1 MRKFRDS
8 IQRAGRV
15 IQRYRRKTFRDRFP
29 LKGYEKQR
37 NGIKFVDLLS
47 DADLIEL
54 NDILNWNCFTV
65 DRHGRRFGNAAW
77 QGKRSKPEVIPD
89 PRIFLLNDRFDLAAI
104 HVLEVGCF
112 EGNHTISL
120 CQYAKK
126 VTAIDARIENV
137 VKTIVRC
144 AFFGCCPTV
153 FKCDVEE
160 RPADVGL
167 LKADVAYHVGVL
179 YHLKDPVRHLLD
191 LGSFIQSGVL
201 MDTHYALE
209 EEVRESYKAN
219 GRIYRYKRYREP
231 GSSEVFA
238 GIYDHSKWLMLQ
250 DIIDTLSHAG
260 FTKVEVIERR
270 NERNGP
276 RVLLIGKRA

>member
-1 MRKFRDS
+1 MGKFLDS
-8 IQRAGRV
+8 IQRARRAIHG
-15 IQRYRRKTFRDRFP
+15 YRRKNFRDRLP
-29 LKGYEKQR
+29 LKGYEEER
-37 NGIKFVDLLS
+37 NEIKFVDLLS
-47 DADLIEL
+47 DSDLIEL
-54 NDILNWNCFTV
+54 NNILNWNCFTV

-89 PRIFLLNDRFDLAAI
+89 RRILLLNDRFDLATK
-104 HVLEVGCF
+104 HVLEIGCF
-112 EGNHTISL
+112 EGIHTIGL

-144 AFFGCCPTV
+144 AFFRYCPTV

-160 RPADVGL
+160 RPLDVNL
-167 LKADVAYHVGVL
+167 LAADVAYHIGVL
-179 YHLKDPVRHLLD
+179 YHLKDPVGHLLD
-191 LGSFIQSGVL
+191 LGSFIHRGLL

-209 EEVRESYKAN
+209 QEVRETYEVN
-219 GRIYRYKRYREP
+219 GTVYPYKRYREP
-231 GSSEVFA
+231 DSSEVFS
-238 GIYDHSKWLMLQ
+238 GIYDHSKWLMLH
-250 DIIDTLSHAG
+250 DIIDSLSHAG

-276 RVLLIGKRA
+276 RVLLIGKRQ

>member
-1 MRKFRDS
+1 MGKFRDS
-8 IQRAGRV
+8 IRKARRV
-15 IQRYRRKTFRDRFP
+15 IHRYRRKRFRDLLP
-29 LKGYEKQR
+29 LKGYQEQR
-37 NGIKFVDLLS
+37 NETKFVDLLS
-47 DADLIEL
+47 DSDLLEL
-54 NDILNWNCFTV
+54 NDILNWHCFTV

-89 PRIFLLNDRFDLAAI
+89 RRILLLKDRFDLATK

-112 EGNHTISL
+112 EGIHTIPL
-120 CQYAKK
+120 CHYAKK
-126 VTAIDARIENV
+126 VTAVDARIENV

-144 AFFGCCPTV
+144 AFFGYCPTV
-153 FKCDVEE
+153 FKWDVEKK
-160 RPADVGL
+160 PLDMSL

-209 EEVRESYKAN
+209 QEVREIYEAN
-219 GRIYRYKRYREP
+219 GRSYRYKRYREP
-231 GSSEVFA
+231 ASSEVFS
-238 GIYDHSKWLMLQ
+238 GIYDHSKWLTLH
-250 DIIDTLSHAG
+250 DITDTLSHAG

-270 NERNGP
+270 DERNGP
-276 RVLLIGKRA
+276 RALLIGKRE

>member
-1 MRKFRDS
+1 MGKFRDS
-8 IQRAGRV
+8 IHNARRV
-15 IQRYRRKTFRDRFP
+15 IHRYRRKNFRDRLP
-29 LKGYEKQR
+29 LKGYEEQR
-37 NGIKFVDLLS
+37 NETKFVDLLS

-54 NDILNWNCFTV
+54 NNILDWNCFTV

-77 QGKRSKPEVIPD
+77 RGKRSKPEVIPD
-89 PRIFLLNDRFDLAAI
+89 RRILLLNDRFDLATK

-112 EGNHTISL
+112 EGNHTIPL

-144 AFFGCCPTV
+144 SFFGYCPTV
-153 FKCDVEE
+153 FKWDVEE
-160 RPADVGL
+160 RPTDVGL

-191 LGSFIQSGVL
+191 LGSLIQSGVL

-209 EEVRESYKAN
+209 EEVGETYEAD
-219 GRIYRYKRYREP
+219 GRSYRYKRYREP
-231 GSSEVFA
+231 GSAEVFS
-238 GIYDHSKWLMLQ
+238 GIYDHSKWLMLR
-250 DIIDTLSHAG
+250 DITEALFHAG
-260 FTKVEVIERR
+260 FTKVEVIETR